1 MFAEH
6 IFFEYL
12 NNIEEKSNGNRTS
25 YNQYASRWDAP
36 YDRDNTKS
44 FRQDGGDKKPESG
57 IVEKE
62 GFRPAGQ
69 GGGGT

>member
-6 IFFEYL
+6 TFFEYL
-12 NNIEEKSNGNRTS
+12 NNIEDKSNGNRTS
-25 YNQYASRWDAP
+25 CTKYASRWDAP
-36 YDRDNTKS
+36 YGRDNS
-44 FRQDGGDKKPESG
+44 ESLGQDGGDKEPESG

-69 GGGGT
+69 SGGGT